1 MSLSQVPSEILRLIA
16 VNLGPDDLF
25 HLAISSPQFQHI
37 LYDAVICRKVLEVRL
52 SPQLCIYSYS
62 PGNANSARFFQK
74 SIKFSSGYMQEAE
87 RETGK
92 YDKALRRLIK
102 RREALQ
108 MARPFHVLEVSSEAL
123 QFTYTNGALCYTTR
137 QLSPVYKH
145 RLRILTL
152 EGPSVEEVS
161 IDIPNLIKDCDI
173 PNLEENLPYQFRPLY
188 YADGIV
194 SCLYEQKK
202 PHTSIRWLIIY
213 SLKQGG
219 ILNARSLLSTANIFV
234 RNNGQYLYFGTK
246 SYPSQGR
253 RRWVLQGFSLID
265 STWSSHRTIL
275 WDLAGAEMGST
286 ICFEIFGNHLYGV
299 SSQELAGVEEYE
311 WDSPG
316 HPIDSFYYAFRL
328 PLSDSSKVQVLPR
341 SALWR
346 RGATDGPID
355 DRWNHLQLGQDE
367 KSGRVSIF
375 ETRREWLSSWS
386 RRTCYRKQLFWPST
400 PESTDRHPD
409 ERHEDECRESWGSMT
424 HDDSTPE
431 NSIHR
436 GDTGF
441 SSSTFDFCNTP
452 VRSYNPSCQAFV
464 DIVSTTT
471 AASPTAKRLRLR
483 VRRRPQEPC
492 PTSES
497 GHMPSSPTERADVA
511 NDSADQYVRLW
522 PADNG
527 EREQGGEQPN
537 QSLDHYIDEIL
548 NRQAHFDEVDWAMDE
563 RVVVFSPKS
572 LNCLDEPRSIMLIS
586 FDPGL
591 NFQNLCRWVGRS
603 TPPVS
608 TSHQLNKVGK
618 APPCGSSTT
627 MNGEMAAP
635 HSSKILGLDFTREP
649 RQTAR
654 STSTPKASLNGVPT
668 SKKRRLEGA
677 FIPTNTTRIHCG

>member
-1 MSLSQVPSEILRLIA
+1 MSLSRVPSEILRLIA

-25 HLAISSPQFQHI
+25 HLAISSPQFEHI
-37 LYDAVICRKVLEVRL
+37 MYDPVICRKVLE
-52 SPQLCIYSYS
+52 
-62 PGNANSARFFQK
+62 
-74 SIKFSSGYMQEAE
+74 SIKFSSGYRQE

-123 QFTYTNGALCYTTR
+123 HFTYTNGALCYTTK
-137 QLSPVYKH
+137 QLSPVYEH

-152 EGPSVEEVS
+152 EGPSVEES
-161 IDIPNLIKDCDI
+161 P
-173 PNLEENLPYQFRPLY
+173 
-188 YADGIV
+188 
-194 SCLYEQKK
+194 
-202 PHTSIRWLIIY
+202 TSVRWLIIY
-213 SLKQGG
+213 SLKEGK
-219 ILNARSLLSTANIFV
+219 LLDARPLLSTVNIFV
-234 RNNGQYLYFGTK
+234 RNNSQYLYYGTK
-246 SYPSQGR
+246 SYPGQGQ
-253 RRWVLQGFSLID
+253 RRWVLEGFSLKD
-265 STWSSHRTIL
+265 LEWFPRRTIL

-299 SSQELAGVEEYE
+299 TSQELAEAEEYE

-328 PLSDSSKVQVLPR
+328 PLRDPGRIQILPR

-355 DRWNHLQLGQDE
+355 DRWNHLQIAQDE
-367 KSGRVSIF
+367 KSGQISIF
-375 ETRREWLSSWS
+375 ETRKEWLSSWS
-386 RRTCYRKQLFWPST
+386 RRTCYRKQLCWPSV
-400 PESTDRHPD
+400 PESTDGQTDGHPD
-409 ERHEDECRESWGSMT
+409 DRPEDSEDECPDNLDSMAHYESAS
-424 HDDSTPE
+424 E
-431 NSIHR
+431 NSVHR

-441 SSSTFDFCNTP
+441 SSSTFDFRNTP

-497 GHMPSSPTERADVA
+497 GHMPSSPTERADSA
-511 NDSADQYVRLW
+511 NDSEGQYVRLW
-522 PADNG
+522 PADKG
-527 EREQGGEQPN
+527 EQGSEQPN
-537 QSLDHYIDEIL
+537 QSLDHYVDEIL
-548 NRQAHFDEVDWAMDE
+548 SRQAHFDEVDWAMDE
-563 RVVVFSPKS
+563 RVVIFSPKS
-572 LNCLDEPRSIMLIS
+572 LNCLVEPRSLILIS

-603 TPPVS
+603 STPPVS
-608 TSHQLNKVGK
+608 ESHQLNKLGN

-627 MNGEMAAP
+627 MNREMAAP
-635 HSSKILGLDFTREP
+635 HSSKILGVDFTRKP
-649 RQTAR
+649 RQTTR
-654 STSTPKASLNGVPT
+654 STSTPKASLNGDPA

-677 FIPTNTTRIHCG
+677 FIPTSNANFHCG